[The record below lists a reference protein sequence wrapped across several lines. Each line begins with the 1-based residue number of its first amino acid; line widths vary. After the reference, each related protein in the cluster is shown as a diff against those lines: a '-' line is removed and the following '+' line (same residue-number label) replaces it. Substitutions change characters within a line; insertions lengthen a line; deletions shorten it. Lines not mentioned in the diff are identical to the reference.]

1 MPNSHT
7 IAPQEIESRSMAII
21 DQEVP
26 EPRPFAGFQWSVV
39 RRMIHASA
47 DFELLSLVRFHPRA
61 AETGIQALQAGCR
74 ILTDTRMAK
83 AGITQARMQRLGC
96 RVECLLD
103 LPRLETEATRRG
115 MTRSAVGMEQAALLD
130 TKTIFVIGNAPTALF
145 SLIQA
150 MQEGTGKAELI
161 VGMPVGFVGA
171 AESKEELQKFEPV
184 PWITITGRKGGSP
197 LAASCVNALAD
208 LALEAQT
215 SEVIREIRGQ
225 RID

>member
-7 IAPQEIESRSMAII
+7 ISPQEIESRSMAII

-26 EPRPFAGFQWSVV
+26 EPRPFSVSQWPIV

-47 DFELLSLVRFHPRA
+47 DFELLSLVRFHPLA
-61 AETGIQALQAGCR
+61 IEAGIQALTPGCR

-83 AGITQARMQRLGC
+83 AGITQARMQGLGC

-103 LPRLETEATRRG
+103 LPGVDAEAGRHG
-115 MTRSAVGMEQAALLD
+115 LTRSAVGMQKAAASAER
-130 TKTIFVIGNAPTALF
+130 TIVVIGNAPTALF
-145 SLIQA
+145 ALLQA
-150 MQEGTGKAELI
+150 LENQTGNAALI

-171 AESKEELQKFEPV
+171 AESKEELQKITSV

-197 LAASCVNALAD
+197 LAAACVNALAE
-208 LALEAQT
+208 LALEN
-215 SEVIREIRGQ
+215 Q
-225 RID
+225 RAEDR

>member
-7 IAPQEIESRSMAII
+7 ISPQEIESRSMAII

-26 EPRPFAGFQWSVV
+26 EPRPFSVSQWPIV

-47 DFELLSLVRFHPRA
+47 DFELLSLVRFHPLAIESGLRA
-61 AETGIQALQAGCR
+61 LTQECR

-83 AGITQARMQRLGC
+83 AGITQARMQGLGC

-103 LPRLETEATRRG
+103 LPGVDAEAGRHG
-115 MTRSAVGMEQAALLD
+115 LTRSAVGMQKAAASAER
-130 TKTIFVIGNAPTALF
+130 TIVVIGNAPTALF
-145 SLIQA
+145 ALLQA
-150 MQEGTGKAELI
+150 LENQTGNAALI

-171 AESKEELQKFEPV
+171 AESKEELQKITSV

-197 LAASCVNALAD
+197 LAAACVNALAE
-208 LALEAQT
+208 LALEN
-215 SEVIREIRGQ
+215 Q
-225 RID
+225 RAEDR

>member
-7 IAPQEIESRSMAII
+7 ISPREIESRSMAII

-26 EPRPFAGFQWSVV
+26 EPRPFSVSQWPIV

-47 DFELLSLVRFHPRA
+47 DFELLSLVRFHPLAIESGLRA
-61 AETGIQALQAGCR
+61 LTQECR

-83 AGITQARMQRLGC
+83 AGITQARMQGLGC

-103 LPRLETEATRRG
+103 LPGVDAEAGRHG
-115 MTRSAVGMEQAALLD
+115 LTRSAVGMQKAAASAER
-130 TKTIFVIGNAPTALF
+130 TIVVIGNAPTALF
-145 SLIQA
+145 ALLQA
-150 MQEGTGKAELI
+150 LESQTGNAALI

-171 AESKEELQKFEPV
+171 AESKEELQKITSV

-197 LAASCVNALAD
+197 LAAACVNALAE
-208 LALEAQT
+208 LALEN
-215 SEVIREIRGQ
+215 Q
-225 RID
+225 RAEDR

>member
-1 MPNSHT
+1 MPNSQT
-7 IAPQEIESRSMAII
+7 ISPQDIESRSMAII
-21 DQEVP
+21 DREVP
-26 EPRPFAGFQWSVV
+26 EPRPFSSRQWPVV

-47 DFELLSLVRFHPRA
+47 DFELLSLVCFHPQA
-61 AETGIQALQAGCR
+61 IQAGITALSQGCKVV
-74 ILTDTRMAK
+74 TDTRMAR

-103 LPRLETEATRRG
+103 QPGVDEKAAQRG
-115 MTRSAVGMEQAALLD
+115 MTRSAAGMEQAVVSD

-150 MQEGTGKAELI
+150 MQDGVGKAELI

-171 AESKEELQKFEPV
+171 AESKEALVQISNV

-197 LAASCVNALAD
+197 LAAACVNALAEM
-208 LALEAQT
+208 ALT
-215 SEVIREIRGQ
+215 I
-225 RID
+225 

>member
-7 IAPQEIESRSMAII
+7 ISPREIESRSMAII

-26 EPRPFAGFQWSVV
+26 EPRPFSVSQWPIV

-47 DFELLSLVRFHPRA
+47 DFELLSLVRFHPLAIESGLRA
-61 AETGIQALQAGCR
+61 LTQGCR

-103 LPRLETEATRRG
+103 LPGVDAEASRHG
-115 MTRSAVGMEQAALLD
+115 LTRSAVGMQKAAASAER
-130 TKTIFVIGNAPTALF
+130 TIVVIGNAPTALF
-145 SLIQA
+145 ALLQA
-150 MQEGTGKAELI
+150 LESQTGNAALI

-171 AESKEELQKFEPV
+171 AESKEELQKITSV

-197 LAASCVNALAD
+197 LAAACVNALAE
-208 LALEAQT
+208 LALEN
-215 SEVIREIRGQ
+215 Q
-225 RID
+225 RAEDR